1 MNSDQKMIQQ
11 TDCWLKTVVIQEN
24 LCPFAA
30 AVVHKQQL
38 RYSVSHA
45 TQRHGL
51 QADILT
57 ELRYL
62 VTTPAET
69 VATTLFI
76 IADMFDDFFDF
87 NEQLNWIEDL
97 LDEHNL
103 VGEIQIATFHPY
115 YQFAGSSADDASNY
129 SNRSPY
135 PMLHFIREVQLEEA
149 IAHYPNPELIPQ
161 RNIQHLTELGLEQLQ
176 NRLNH
181 CLKLK

>member
-1 MNSDQKMIQQ
+1 MNSDQQMIQQ

-24 LCPFAA
+24 LCPFAQR
-30 AVVHKQQL
+30 VVEQQQL
-38 RYSVSHA
+38 RYHVSHA
-45 TQRHGL
+45 TQQQSL
-51 QADILT
+51 QADILS
-57 ELRYL
+57 ELQHL
-62 VTTPAET
+62 STTSAET

-87 NEQLNWIEDL
+87 NEQLNWIENL

-103 VGEIQIATFHPY
+103 VGEIQIATFHPH
-115 YQFAGSSADDASNY
+115 YQFAGSAADDASNY

-135 PMLHFIREVQLEEA
+135 PMLHFIREAQLEEV
-149 IAHYPNPELIPQ
+149 IAHYPNPERIPQ

>member
-1 MNSDQKMIQQ
+1 MNSDQEMIQQ

-38 RYSVSHA
+38 RYAVSHA
-45 TQRHGL
+45 TQQQSL
-51 QADILT
+51 QADILSELHHLSNTPT
-57 ELRYL
+57 EI
-62 VTTPAET
+62 T
-69 VATTLFI
+69 ATTLLI
-76 IADMFDDFFDF
+76 IADMLDDFFDF
-87 NEQLNWIEDL
+87 NDQLEWIEAL

-103 VGEIQIATFHPY
+103 VGKIQIATFHPH
-115 YQFAGSSADDASNY
+115 YQFADSTADDASNY

-135 PMLHFIREVQLEEA
+135 PMLHFIREAQLEKV

-176 NRLNH
+176 NRLHN
-181 CLKLK
+181 CLKIK